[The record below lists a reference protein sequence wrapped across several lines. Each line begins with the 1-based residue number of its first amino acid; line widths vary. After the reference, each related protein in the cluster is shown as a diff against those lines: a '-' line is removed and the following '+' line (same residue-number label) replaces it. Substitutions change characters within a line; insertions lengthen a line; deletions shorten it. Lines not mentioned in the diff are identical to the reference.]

1 MTKSFAKGVSVKIV
15 KSKYGEITK
24 VGVNLDKIC
33 ENDCSNGWLNF
44 DILKSKEGKPYA
56 VISEYKQKETTEQK
70 TEVEEIEGSS
80 DNIPW

>member
-1 MTKSFAKGVSVKIV
+1 MTKNFAKGVCVKIV

-24 VGVNLDKIC
+24 VGINLEKIC

-56 VISEYKQKETTEQK
+56 VISEYKQKEATEGK
-70 TEVEEIEGSS
+70 AETEEKEIDTS
-80 DNIPW
+80 DIPF

>member
-1 MTKSFAKGVSVKIV
+1 MIKNFAKGVSVKIV

-24 VGVNLDKIC
+24 VGVNPEKVG

-70 TEVEEIEGSS
+70 TEVEEKEIDTS
-80 DNIPW
+80 DIPF

>member
-1 MTKSFAKGVSVKIV
+1 MTKNFAKGVSVKIV

-24 VGVNLDKIC
+24 VGINLEKVG

-56 VISEYKQKETTEQK
+56 VISEYKQKEITEQK
-70 TEVEEIEGSS
+70 SEVEEKEIDIS
-80 DNIPW
+80 DIPF

>member
-1 MTKSFAKGVSVKIV
+1 MTKNFAKGVSVKIV

-24 VGVNLDKIC
+24 VGINLEKIG

-56 VISEYKQKETTEQK
+56 VISEYKQKETTEK
-70 TEVEEIEGSS
+70 NSTVEETEIKE
-80 DNIPW
+80 DEVPF

>member
-1 MTKSFAKGVSVKIV
+1 MTKNFAKGVSVKIV

-24 VGVNLDKIC
+24 VGVNLEKIC

-56 VISEYKQKETTEQK
+56 VISEYKQKETIEQK
-70 TEVEEIEGSS
+70 TEVEEKEIDTS
-80 DNIPW
+80 NIPF